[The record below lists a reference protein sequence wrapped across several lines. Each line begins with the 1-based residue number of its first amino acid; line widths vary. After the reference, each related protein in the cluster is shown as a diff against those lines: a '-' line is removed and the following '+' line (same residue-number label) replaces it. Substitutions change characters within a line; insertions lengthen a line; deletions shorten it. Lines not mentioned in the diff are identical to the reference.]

1 MNFELQNIED
11 YTKDL
16 VWMLK
21 ATIQVEKEFCV
32 ENWVLIKPINAQTA
46 FEDIVVQVHKKLANL
61 IKLKG
66 DSFVKHLLYTIDIS
80 QAQVAKAL
88 VLEVDIEFSRL
99 LAKLIV
105 RRCLQKVLIRNYYK
119 SPEKFALGNSLE
131 E

>member
-21 ATIQVEKEFCV
+21 ATTQVEKEFCV
-32 ENWVLIKPINAQTA
+32 ENWVLVKPINAQTA
-46 FEDIVVQVHKKLANL
+46 FEDIAVQVHKKLTDL

-66 DSFVKHLLYTIDIS
+66 DSFVKHLLYTIDVS
-80 QAQVAKAL
+80 EAQVAKA
-88 VLEVDIEFSRL
+88 VSLEVDMEFSML
-99 LAKLIV
+99 LTKLIV

>member
-46 FEDIVVQVHKKLANL
+46 FEDIAVQVHKKLANL

-80 QAQVAKAL
+80 EAQVAKAL

-105 RRCLQKVLIRNYYK
+105 RRCRQKVLIRNYYK